1 MAKLIPHADV
11 TEISLKPE
19 RDVARALVETLPDD
33 CLIYHSFP
41 WLRPER
47 NDRGREL
54 YLREGE
60 ADFVILSPLG
70 LLVLEVKG
78 GEIKYEQQAGVWYR
92 QLTSGLYKDIKDPFR
107 QASDNMHALVETI
120 REREFPAQ
128 SGLPCGYGYAV
139 VFPDCRWTG
148 TPPPGA
154 DGSIVLDSSDLPHL
168 GGRIAS
174 LVRRWNRNPNPVPLD
189 GTARQRVRAG
199 LAGTFRLLPALDRL
213 VADQEAK
220 LIQLTDSQAAA
231 LSGLYANERLIVSGP
246 AGSGKTMLAVAT
258 AKHLAARGKRVLLLC
273 FNRSLSEWLRE
284 ILPRADFPTISI
296 LTFNGLCADWC
307 RRAHLPFQVPDDGK
321 DRQIF
326 FKNTAAELL
335 CQASD
340 IVEEKFD
347 AVIVDEAQDF
357 EPDWWLPIELLNVNA
372 EEGSLFIFHDPKQNL
387 FVNKKLYFP
396 ANAARFELPVNCR
409 NTRRIATYCS
419 RVRGVE
425 IPSASFSPEGSDPR
439 LEVIPARDR
448 RAAAVEQ
455 QLKEWIRDG
464 NLKLSQVAVLSPY
477 RPDGD
482 GCSVGNRPKLAGLPV
497 TNDPSRW
504 RDGEGLLVTTI
515 RSFKGLEAD
524 AVILTDVSQP
534 SEGAFSISDL
544 YVASSR
550 AKHFLAIFA
559 TEPISIF

>member
-1 MAKLIPHADV
+1 
-11 TEISLKPE
+11 
-19 RDVARALVETLPDD
+19 
-33 CLIYHSFP
+33 
-41 WLRPER
+41 
-47 NDRGREL
+47 
-54 YLREGE
+54 
-60 ADFVILSPLG
+60 
-70 LLVLEVKG
+70 
-78 GEIKYEQQAGVWYR
+78 
-92 QLTSGLYKDIKDPFR
+92 
-107 QASDNMHALVETI
+107 MHALVETI
-120 REREFPAQ
+120 REREFAGQ

-148 TPPPGA
+148 TTPPGA
-154 DGSIVLDSSDLPHL
+154 ERSIVLDSSDLPHL

-174 LVRRWNRNPNPVPLD
+174 LVRRWNRNPNPAPLE
-189 GTARQRVRAG
+189 GAARQRVRTG

-220 LIQLTDSQAAA
+220 LIQLTGSQAAA
-231 LSGLYANERLIVSGP
+231 LAGLYANERLIVYGP

-258 AKHLAARGKRVLLLC
+258 AKHLAAGGKRVLLLC

-284 ILPRADFPTISI
+284 ILPRADYPTITV
-296 LTFNGLCADWC
+296 LTFNGLCAEWC
-307 RRAHLPFQVPDDGK
+307 RRAGLPFRVPDGEK
-321 DRQIF
+321 ERQSF
-326 FKNTAAELL
+326 FKHTAAELL
-335 CQASD
+335 SQASD

-347 AVIVDEAQDF
+347 SVIVDEAQDF
-357 EPDWWLPIELLNVNA
+357 EPDWWLPIELLNIKA
-372 EEGSLFIFHDPKQNL
+372 EEGSLYIFHDPRQNL

-396 ANAARFELPVNCR
+396 ANAARFDLPVNCR
-409 NTRRIATYCS
+409 NTRRIASYCS

-425 IPSASFSPEGSDPR
+425 ILSAALSPEGCDPK

-448 RAAAVEQ
+448 RAVAVEK
-455 QLKEWIRDG
+455 QLKDWIRDG
-464 NLKLSQVAVLSPY
+464 HLKPSQVAVLSPY

-524 AVILTDVSQP
+524 AVILTDVNQP
-534 SEGAFSISDL
+534 SEGVLSISDL

-550 AKHFLAIFA
+550 AKHFLTIFT
-559 TEPISIF
+559 TESISV